1 MFNPK
6 EILKLAQTGKYAIGS
21 FNFSTAEILKA
32 IVLAAKELKSPIIV
46 STSEGEASF
55 LGMREAAALVEAWSI
70 ATKLPIILN
79 LDHGKTPELIK
90 KAIAAGYSAIHFD
103 GSHLPY
109 LENLAQTKKVVD
121 YVRGVEKTF
130 DRQIIVEGELGYLR
144 GSSSVHKEAL
154 KVESEDMTSPEQ
166 AEDFIAHSGVDSL
179 AVVIG
184 NAHGVF
190 AQGQEQLDLGRLD
203 EIRRVVGTQAFLVL
217 HGGSGIPEKDIKKA
231 IKLGIVKI
239 NINTELRV
247 AYKEAIEKQI
257 KEEPT
262 ETTPYKIMTPALEA
276 VKIVSGEKIKLFG
289 SKNKLKDLRI

>member
-6 EILKLAQTGKYAIGS
+6 EILKSAQSGKYAVGA

-32 IVLAAKELKSPIIV
+32 IVTAAKDAKSPLIV
-46 STSEGEASF
+46 ATSEGEAKF
-55 LGMREAAALVEAWSI
+55 IGMREAAALVSAWSA

-79 LDHGKTPELIK
+79 LDHGKSPELIK

-144 GSSSVHKEAL
+144 GSSSLHKEAL
-154 KVESEDMTSPEQ
+154 KIEPEDLTSADQ

-190 AQGQEQLDLGRLD
+190 AAGEEKLNLDRLD
-203 EIRRVVGTQAFLVL
+203 EIRRAIGTQAFLVL
-217 HGGSGIPEKDIKKA
+217 HGGSGISEKDIKKA
-231 IKLGIVKI
+231 IKSGIVKI
-239 NINTELRV
+239 NINTELRL
-247 AYKEAIEKQI
+247 AYKEAIEKEI
-257 KEEPT
+257 EEEPS

-276 VKIVSGEKIKLFG
+276 VKIVAEGKIKLFG
-289 SKNKLKDLRI
+289 SKNKI